1 MHALLRW
8 LGVLCMI
15 AGLGIDVFGLAT
27 KSSSRVA
34 RAQPRNTTSAST
46 QSPMTALPA
55 TQSPVTTSPAVTVG
69 PYAPALSTGLYAQ
82 NRFYDARAA
91 LTAPTTITYSIETKF
106 TERLTIGFDR
116 PVAACVASQGPTG
129 HALRV
134 FPIAGLPGY
143 TAVAY
148 FSTAQRLA
156 ARESVVCTLAQPASS
171 MRTDG
176 GALVPLDPILA
187 HHRLEYA
194 AHPALIGVPQALF
207 PPRDPAMRRLPVV
220 LTGTPENVRDTG
232 GVESL
237 R

>member
-1 MHALLRW
+1 
-8 LGVLCMI
+8 MI
-15 AGLGIDVFGLAT
+15 AGIGIDVFGLAT
-27 KSSSRVA
+27 RPASHIAQA
-34 RAQPRNTTSAST
+34 RAARTTSA
-46 QSPMTALPA
+46 A
-55 TQSPVTTSPAVTVG
+55 TQSPVTTPATRPPGTAPPAATAG

-82 NRFYDARAA
+82 NRFYAARAA
-91 LTAPTTITYSIETKF
+91 LTAQTTITYSIETRF

-116 PVAACVASQGPTG
+116 PVAACVASQGQTG

-134 FPIAGLPGY
+134 FSIAGVPGY
-143 TAVAY
+143 TAVA
-148 FSTAQRLA
+148 FFNTAQRLA

-176 GALVPLDPILA
+176 SALAPLDPILA

-194 AHPALIGVPQALF
+194 AHAKLSDLPQALF
-207 PPRDPAMRRLPVV
+207 PPRDPRMRRLPVA
-220 LTGTPENVRDTG
+220 LTGAPQDVPDTG